1 MITENAIVGYIRE
14 RLPDAAVTVVDR
26 TGTMDHFLVRVVSA
40 GFAGKNLLDRN
51 RIVYQALDGPL
62 KDGRIHAL
70 EIKALA
76 PNEP

>member
-1 MITENAIVGYIRE
+1 VITQDAIIGYIRD

-26 TGTMDHFLVRVVSA
+26 TGAMDHFLVRVVSA

-62 KDGRIHAL
+62 ADGRIHAL

-76 PNEP
+76 PGEP